1 MLNNWTKYIDISTN
15 KKKRDLSSNND
26 KPTTLKARMKKIYN
40 IFAAG
45 WFRPDVV
52 VPGSPTLPVFFSPVW
67 RLFDAHLSVL
77 RGAALG
83 EDQLQFWEFSS
94 PSIHL
99 DSATK
104 ISRSCLAGSFF
115 RGSSSRLPAPSLTTD
130 QIRTLAFTKWYYIFV
145 IGCHSCTQFL
155 GICDYFCVEDT
166 NMKLRSSTFYFPSKV
181 RDKSPR
187 SPKEI
192 LHINYYF
199 PLRPLCD
206 GGTA

>member
-1 MLNNWTKYIDISTN
+1 MASLTNNCTKYQQTR
-15 KKKRDLSSNND
+15 KRDLSS
-26 KPTTLKARMKKIYN
+26 TTLKARMKKIYN

-45 WFRPDVV
+45 WFQPDVV

-115 RGSSSRLPAPSLTTD
+115 LTSASP
-130 QIRTLAFTKWYYIFV
+130 LSYYWSNQDISFYKMILYLCYRMSV
-145 IGCHSCTQFL
+145 LHSVFGYLWLFL
-155 GICDYFCVEDT
+155 CWKYETPITC
-166 NMKLRSSTFYFPSKV
+166 S
-181 RDKSPR
+181 
-187 SPKEI
+187 
-192 LHINYYF
+192 
-199 PLRPLCD
+199 
-206 GGTA
+206 